1 MTTNGFGIQSLAAPG
16 DAAMGLLSSPSDS
29 FSIWVDGEE
38 HCISGVDSST
48 TCADLICA
56 LISYQTAQQH
66 VLSKEEVLAPQQFAI
81 VHKQRHYEE
90 YLDSSARLIDVITS
104 LHAMPKEE
112 YQLQL
117 RHLATS
123 NRKQIPTTDKDS
135 GMGSPVDSSRSMRF
149 RRRGKHKVLPS
160 TNTTDNINT
169 KQSKRSRKLQQRND
183 HLTPNESLLTIILA
197 QDETILQQMT
207 MLHEKDRQILKIEE
221 EKHRVRERELGK
233 NYLLETYLKDLD
245 EPQEKNQDIEY
256 FKEKPQEIPEDPNFE
271 AMSVMDQNRDLS
283 RAFRTALNSDTG
295 QDEIRVY
302 WLEKIHAVNKQLQ
315 CEEELLLSLHSK
327 VRRHQVK
334 RAYQTKSEVLLQI
347 ERLDTELAAQVADIH
362 HVERKLFTANE
373 QLKAKLAVLECL
385 SREFET
391 TVSGGVQEGAIAI
404 ASKAVAKAQLSQ
416 SSSSHSDDPQP
427 PGNWLHVVK
436 KLFVADHPNPRLT
449 QQPLND
455 KNLSD
460 RLIPDKGISKQ
471 MFEVLRSPD
480 PTTSTSVQRKEFA
493 SRQVI
498 SPASERDIQHLG
510 TLV

>member
-1 MTTNGFGIQSLAAPG
+1 MTTNGFGMQSLPPPG
-16 DAAMGLLSSPSDS
+16 DEAIGVIPSQSKS
-29 FSIWVDGEE
+29 FSIWVNGEE
-38 HCISGVDSST
+38 HWISGADSST

-56 LISYQTAQQH
+56 LISYQIDKQH

-81 VHKQRHYEE
+81 VQKQRHYEE
-90 YLDSSARLIDVITS
+90 YLDSSARLLDVITS

-117 RHLATS
+117 RHLGTS
-123 NRKQIPTTDKDS
+123 SRKQVPTTDKDS
-135 GMGSPVDSSRSMRF
+135 GMGSPVDSSRSMRI
-149 RRRGKHKVLPS
+149 RRRGKLLYTK
-160 TNTTDNINT
+160 TTDNTNT
-169 KQSKRSRKLQQRND
+169 KHSKRSRKLQQRNH

-221 EKHRVRERELGK
+221 EKHQVRERELGK

-245 EPQEKNQDIEY
+245 EPQEKGEDLEL
-256 FKEKPQEIPEDPNFE
+256 FAEKTQINADRNFGT
-271 AMSVMDQNRDLS
+271 MSDRTFQ
-283 RAFRTALNSDTG
+283 TALNSDTM
-295 QDEIRVY
+295 QDEIRLY
-302 WLEKIHAVNKQLQ
+302 WLEKIHEVNKELQ

-327 VRRHQVK
+327 VRRYQVK
-334 RAYQTKSEVLLQI
+334 QAYQTKSEVLLQI

-391 TVSGGVQEGAIAI
+391 TVSGGVQEGDVVAG
-404 ASKAVAKAQLSQ
+404 SKASAKVQQSQ
-416 SSSSHSDDPQP
+416 HA
-427 PGNWLHVVK
+427 GNWLHVVK
-436 KLFVADHPNPRLT
+436 KLFAADHLNRRLT
-449 QQPLND
+449 QQALSE
-455 KNLSD
+455 KNLTD

-471 MFEVLRSPD
+471 MFEVLGSPD
-480 PTTSTSVQRKEFA
+480 PSTSTSVKKKELGT
-493 SRQVI
+493 RQAI
-498 SPASERDIQHLG
+498 SPSSEGDIQHLG